1 MNITTIPGVVIRLGL
16 ATGMALSAG
25 GCAEAQTIGN
35 HPATYDAHGIL
46 QPWTSWRDALEREVN
61 WYLRCPL
68 TNGYPNFAVMT
79 FMRDDYQPRLDRPD
93 FIPATQNGMGII
105 SYLKYYG
112 WTGSKNQQLITIA
125 RAMGDYLVNESLT
138 PDEGKYPRFP
148 RSTGI
153 RLMFP
158 QPPDCG
164 SQADRPHEIQPD
176 KGGIAGYALALL
188 YKQTGDKR
196 YLDQA
201 LHTARVLVTN
211 MVEGTDQKSPWP
223 FRVDYRSGEGRGD
236 VGSNQSFTHRL
247 FNELADLGYREF
259 RTPREKL
266 WAWIK
271 NVQIPNAAQD
281 GRLWVQFFEDY
292 DVTTNRNAW
301 AALNAVRY
309 LCEEQSSL
317 DPDWQRDARTLID
330 FVNRNFTSV
339 WSGVLV
345 CGEQDVDTKPWGG
358 VVSTYGAVL
367 ALYSRAT
374 GSDEFKGLAWQVM
387 NYALYSID
395 RDGCPSEAVWKG
407 RRRGGW
413 QEDAHTD
420 KLHNYVDTMNAF
432 PEWAGNGKP
441 KRDGGGGSGN

>member
-1 MNITTIPGVVIRLGL
+1 MKQTLFTTRQSIRISL
-16 ATGMALSAG
+16 ALCVGSLLAISAG
-25 GCAEAQTIGN
+25 AQTLGN
-35 HPATYDAHGIL
+35 HPAVYDPRGNL
-46 QPWTSWRDALEREVN
+46 MPWTSWHDALEREVN
-61 WYLRCPL
+61 WYLKCPV
-68 TNGYPNFAVMT
+68 TNGYPNFVVMT

-105 SYLKYYG
+105 SYLKYHA
-112 WTGSKNQQLITIA
+112 WTGRTNPELITIA
-125 RAMGDYLVNESLT
+125 QAMGDYLVKEALT

-153 RLMFP
+153 RLKFP

-164 SQADRPHEIQPD
+164 SQADQHDEIQPD
-176 KGGIAGYALALL
+176 KGGIAAYALVLL
-188 YKQTGDKR
+188 YKQTKDER
-196 YLDQA
+196 YLNQA

-223 FRVDYRSGEGRGD
+223 FRVDYRTGAGRGD

-259 RTPREKL
+259 RVPREKL

-271 NVQIPNAAQD
+271 NVQIPNAAKD
-281 GRLWVQFFEDY
+281 GRLWAQFFEDY
-292 DVTTNRNAW
+292 DVTTNRNSW
-301 AALNAVRY
+301 AAMNTVRY
-309 LCEEQSSL
+309 LCEEQDSL
-317 DPDWQRDARTLID
+317 DLDWQQDARSLIT
-330 FVNRNFTSV
+330 FVNKNFTSI

-358 VVSTYGAVL
+358 AVSTYGAGL
-367 ALYSRAT
+367 AMFARAT
-374 GSDEFKGLAWQVM
+374 GSDEFKGLAWQAM

-395 RDGCPSEAVWKG
+395 SDGCPSEAVWKG
-407 RRRGGW
+407 KRRGGW

-420 KLHNYVDTMNAF
+420 KLHNFVDAMTAF
-432 PEWAGNGKP
+432 PEWAK
-441 KRDGGGGSGN
+441 